1 MYNRDLYCLIHK
13 AVTEDVVRAQTG
25 VELAIASAAE
35 TYDHT
40 PEALRAPTA
49 KKTKTRSWDD
59 RRQHIRRVQLEM
71 EI

>member
-25 VELAIASAAE
+25 IELAIASAAE
-35 TYDHT
+35 TYNHT
-40 PEALRAPTA
+40 PEALATRP
-49 KKTKTRSWDD
+49 KKTTATSRS
-59 RRQHIRRVQLEM
+59 RREQVRRIQLAV